1 MALSSIP
8 KVRRDGSITLN
19 DGTTPTAVT
28 LEINYEE
35 GNFTFD
41 NIASQAREDQTVI
54 RDRGVITTVR
64 KADQQPLTG
73 SFSAYFRQFT
83 SGSAG
88 SILDFISK
96 SGSYASNASTGSG
109 GSVYVEFYCIDIK
122 YNSDGTSVGDDTDS
136 SVTLEKCVCTASF
149 SVGDPSSFTINFTCY
164 GDVSF
169 TGTT

>member
-1 MALSSIP
+1 MALSNIP
-8 KVRRDGSITLN
+8 KVRRDGSITLE
-19 DGTTPTAVT
+19 DGSATTLV
-28 LEINYEE
+28 INYEE

-41 NIASQAREDQTVI
+41 NIASEAREDQTVI

-83 SGSAG
+83 SGTAG

-96 SGSYASNASTGSG
+96 SGSYSSNTSVGSTGSP
-109 GSVYVEFYCIDIK
+109 YVEFYCIDIK
-122 YNSDGTSVGDDTDS
+122 YNSAGNTGGLGDDADS
-136 SVTLEKCVCTASF
+136 SVTLERCVCTASF
-149 SVGDPSSFTINFTCY
+149 SEGDPSSFTINFTCY
-164 GDVSF
+164 GSVTY

>member
-1 MALSSIP
+1 MALSNIP
-8 KVRRDGSITLN
+8 KVRRDGSITLE
-19 DGTTPTAVT
+19 DGSATTLV
-28 LEINYEE
+28 INYEE

-41 NIASQAREDQTVI
+41 NIASEAREDQTVI

-83 SGSAG
+83 SGTAG

-96 SGSYASNASTGSG
+96 SGSYSANTSAGSS
-109 GSVYVEFYCIDIK
+109 GSPYVEFYCIDIK
-122 YNSDGTSVGDDTDS
+122 YNSAGNTGGLGDDADS
-136 SVTLEKCVCTASF
+136 SVTLERCVCTASF
-149 SVGDPSSFTINFTCY
+149 TEGDPSSFTINFTCY
-164 GDVSF
+164 GAVSF

>member
-73 SFSAYFRQFT
+73 SFSAVGVDICRAP
-83 SGSAG
+83 AG
-88 SILDFISK
+88 ALQI
-96 SGSYASNASTGSG
+96 
-109 GSVYVEFYCIDIK
+109 
-122 YNSDGTSVGDDTDS
+122 
-136 SVTLEKCVCTASF
+136 
-149 SVGDPSSFTINFTCY
+149 
-164 GDVSF
+164 SF